1 MNGGGCQPRTQRVIL
16 RNMRKR
22 TVALGLIDMSRP
34 PIDDEN
40 YLVLIDEVCLP
51 SESLCEGEGTFKDVT
66 RGDKIMWPQQLV
78 CPVASGDAS
87 V

>member
-34 PIDDEN
+34 PINAEN
-40 YLVLIDEVCLP
+40 YLVVTDVICLP
-51 SESLCEGEGTFKDVT
+51 SESLFEGEGTFKDVT
-66 RGDKIMWPQQLV
+66 RGDKIMWPQHYVWL
-78 CPVASGDAS
+78 VASGDAS

>member
-51 SESLCEGEGTFKDVT
+51 SESLCEGEGTFKYVT
-66 RGDKIMWPQQLV
+66 RGDKIMWPQQL
-78 CPVASGDAS
+78 
-87 V
+87 